1 MSKDH
6 KVLVVIGRQVDGKG
20 PIEVLQRGG
29 SLANEFWDEELIQP
43 RMLTIG
49 GAKQRIK
56 RCQEID
62 CDARRTWPDK
72 IPNYNYMM
80 CPITFRLV
88 GDWAANDEVPW
99 PGSKEK

>member
-1 MSKDH
+1 MTKDL
-6 KVLVVIGRQVDGKG
+6 KTLVVIGRQVDGKG

-43 RMLTIG
+43 RMLTVS

-56 RCQEID
+56 RCVEID
-62 CDARRTWPDK
+62 VQAREAFKQR
-72 IPNYNYMM
+72 IPNYNYVI

-88 GDWAANDEVPW
+88 PPWIDHEKAKW
-99 PGSKEK
+99 PGEKG